1 MSIYS
6 KDELNFLLGIKNNK
20 YDIFEKINEKMNEEV
35 KWIFGTI
42 LGNLDYSPISTIIL
56 ISSKGDIIFFNE
68 INNRKSLQKTI
79 TELEAINFIYEEI
92 MDEILDDIFY
102 ERRFDLENI
111 ELNKDDIIIK
121 NLQKFIEKKI
131 NKNEQLEIK
140 EFIEKKGIFGINR
153 FLENIIIN
161 IDKKLK
167 SKIESYDKD
176 SNIFSKSLPSMSS
189 SNNSSPSSSS
199 SSSSSSNSS
208 SSSSLNSSSE
218 LDS

>member
-1 MSIYS
+1 
-6 KDELNFLLGIKNNK
+6 
-20 YDIFEKINEKMNEEV
+20 MNEEV

-42 LGNLDYSPISTIIL
+42 LGNLDYSPIRTIIL

-161 IDKKLK
+161 IEDDNDVISSVTEAKKEE
-167 SKIESYDKD
+167 SIEDLLDPVLVARYLLGFQIKQHLLT
-176 SNIFSKSLPSMSS
+176 NEYCCVYC
-189 SNNSSPSSSS
+189 
-199 SSSSSSNSS
+199 
-208 SSSSLNSSSE
+208 E
-218 LDS
+218 L